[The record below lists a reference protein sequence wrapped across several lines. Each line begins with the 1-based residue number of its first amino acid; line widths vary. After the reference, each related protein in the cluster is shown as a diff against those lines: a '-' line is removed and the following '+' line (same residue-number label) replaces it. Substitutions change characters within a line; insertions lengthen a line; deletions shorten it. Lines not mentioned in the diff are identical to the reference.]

1 MKRDVFRDLVACQSG
16 QSIVDYLQVSLRT
29 VRRWKA
35 GAAEAPHSAVLAIR
49 LHLHCDLGALHPD
62 WQGWAIGKG
71 LLSLHAGRVQA
82 SVRTVSIIGDVFYR
96 AGSALVKERI
106 KAPGRGTDSS
116 TIARLGASKSK
127 AGYRHLALVYSPLTR
142 WASTTKLQG

>member
-16 QSIVDYLQVSLRT
+16 QSIADYLQVSLRT

-71 LLSLHAGRVQA
+71 LLYTPGVFKRPFEPFQLLGMFFTVQEVHW
-82 SVRTVSIIGDVFYR
+82 SR
-96 AGSALVKERI
+96 KEL
-106 KAPGRGTDSS
+106 K
-116 TIARLGASKSK
+116 RLGAELTLQQSH
-127 AGYRHLALVYSPLTR
+127 AWALQKVKQVTV
-142 WASTTKLQG
+142 T